1 MRLPYALLQPPTPAP
16 SHRIIPNHT
25 LCRLSQLAKGAAL
38 HIMERMVIATSF
50 FFFFF
55 LYKYN
60 CCKFLWLPYYIYDNC
75 TPNLRELRK
84 FYEGPLQ
91 GHYDTICV
99 CMCVC
104 VFVFST
110 NICMRHII
118 IIIVISFG
126 IILIPVRTAIYGKIE
141 YVLGIPELSTLSSDS
156 GARARETL
164 VYEK

>member
-1 MRLPYALLQPPTPAP
+1 MRLPYALRQPPTPAP
-16 SHRIIPNHT
+16 YHRTIPNHT

-50 FFFFF
+50 FFCTNTIVVSSCGYPTTDTTTALRTYGSYGSFTSAPCMGTTI
-55 LYKYN
+55 LYIVAY
-60 CCKFLWLPYYIYDNC
+60 
-75 TPNLRELRK
+75 RE
-84 FYEGPLQ
+84 
-91 GHYDTICV
+91 
-99 CMCVC
+99 CVC

-126 IILIPVRTAIYGKIE
+126 IILILVRTAIYGKIE
-141 YVLGIPELSTLSSDS
+141 YVLGLPELSTLSSDS

-164 VYEK
+164 LYVE